1 MDRKDGECVNHQV
14 SVQLQFL
21 SIVTK
26 HKLLIRLPWLLS
38 VIIFK
43 YVITLA
49 TRDSGE
55 EIKYTLWKK
64 LGQDLLSSKQSY
76 LKVRLLSNKGG
87 LCWWSYVR
95 QGVFFSIATEK
106 SSRIPKSAQP
116 QSMNVFI
123 DFKSI
128 FAYI

>member
-1 MDRKDGECVNHQV
+1 MDRRDGECVNHQV

-21 SIVTK
+21 NIVTK

-55 EIKYTLWKK
+55 EIK
-64 LGQDLLSSKQSY
+64 
-76 LKVRLLSNKGG
+76 
-87 LCWWSYVR
+87 
-95 QGVFFSIATEK
+95 
-106 SSRIPKSAQP
+106 
-116 QSMNVFI
+116 
-123 DFKSI
+123 
-128 FAYI
+128 